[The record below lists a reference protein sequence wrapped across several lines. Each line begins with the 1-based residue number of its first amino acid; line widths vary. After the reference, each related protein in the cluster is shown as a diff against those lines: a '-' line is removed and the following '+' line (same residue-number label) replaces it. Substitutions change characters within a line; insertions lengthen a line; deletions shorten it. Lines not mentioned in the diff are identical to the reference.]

1 MKNKTSGNLHSKIV
15 KLLEIMRKLRSD
27 EGCPWD
33 REQSHSTLKPYLVE
47 ECAELLDAIDEADR
61 NSIVEEL
68 GDVLLHI
75 VFHSQ
80 IGVENG
86 TFSFEDVVDVVSEK
100 LIRRHPHVFADSSAD
115 SSEDVLLLWQEIKKK
130 EKGRSEPESCLDGIP
145 RHFPALHRAEEI
157 QKRAAK
163 KGFDW
168 TTPDQIVEK
177 IEEEVSELRE
187 SIAEGDKKKIE
198 DEIGDV
204 IFSAVNLARFMGG
217 KSAEEIL
224 AATTEK
230 FKKRFKHIEKSLR
243 EKGSSLEASTL
254 GEMDKLWN
262 EAKNR
267 D

>member
-1 MKNKTSGNLHSKIV
+1 MDSNDGNI
-15 KLLEIMRKLRSD
+15 
-27 EGCPWD
+27 
-33 REQSHSTLKPYLVE
+33 
-47 ECAELLDAIDEADR
+47 R
-61 NSIVEEL
+61 NSLRFRRERYQ
-68 GDVLLHI
+68 
-75 VFHSQ
+75 SS
-80 IGVENG
+80 NG
-86 TFSFEDVVDVVSEK
+86 LPK
-100 LIRRHPHVFADSSAD
+100 
-115 SSEDVLLLWQEIKKK
+115 
-130 EKGRSEPESCLDGIP
+130 
-145 RHFPALHRAEEI
+145 
-157 QKRAAK
+157 
-163 KGFDW
+163 
-168 TTPDQIVEK
+168 K

-230 FKKRFKHIEKSLR
+230 FKKRFKHREKSLR